1 MSTEAQALFFGLACL
16 AFLVACIVSVIQAD
30 PPNRFTAFNWTAL
43 GLLLFVFV
51 PFVIALR
58 AT

>member
-1 MSTEAQALFFGLACL
+1 MDTGAQALFFGLACL
-16 AFLVACIVSVIQAD
+16 AFLLACIISVIKA
-30 PPNRFTAFNWTAL
+30 PPEDRLTAFNWTAL

-58 AT
+58 SS